1 MNQPLLDTSTTGS
14 IALKDPV
21 IDRASN
27 KSFVARSRVAG
38 RAGVY
43 FALCLACLIL
53 NAAFTLKLP
62 WGGDEWYTYHDSPLM
77 AAPNSALVFV
87 AKKLFGEVSVHNYIL
102 YRQIGLVWFAL
113 TIVFLICQDFKH
125 RSQPLF
131 LFQSVF
137 LVLSSFVIFQV
148 QYFRY
153 YSFYL
158 FCSILFFYLVLH
170 VERAGYATH
179 RIPVILCLLISPFL
193 YVVLTWQLGIFV
205 IANEVRVMDKRRR
218 LIAIPFMI
226 AACLG
231 VIVFSN
237 RLLAAAIHFVYSKAS
252 VGSIGRRGLTLG
264 GLMKPV
270 YATFQFAFGY
280 DVEPTENIIVV
291 VVFLLIGTGFLYKLW
306 HLRRINAALF
316 NVTIM
321 GGVIPFVLLY
331 WLLEPLFPPGTT
343 ELESKHAL
351 FFLPFFVAVLAPAR
365 SHGKW
370 IRSLLPACAL
380 LVALVLGLQA
390 SLTRVT
396 VNWPQVVAIAS
407 EVQRQG
413 GPILIDGRTSE
424 SFFFYADGKIDR
436 NGVYLITDP
445 KLEQVV
451 NNAPVVAAITNDW
464 KSYQVLTRQQN
475 WNSGTG
481 SESRV
486 SAVENLLALL
496 KTDRECVR
504 SYVQYP
510 LFAFVYA
517 RGAKPSNQPKPGFF
531 TIPYQDIQLPIVKDN
546 ITALGWQDVRAGES
560 FDIPME
566 RAGQISMVYIIETNS
581 GAREGERIGSIRIGA
596 QEIPLRMGSV
606 PTDGYQSVFSRSLE
620 KSEVWYEWKKRPVFT
635 QSLKYP
641 GSLFSSTGKI
651 FKTDFMIP
659 ASAKLVIEKTNTV
672 LHLCAIKVNH
682 S

>member
-1 MNQPLLDTSTTGS
+1 MDTSTAGS
-14 IALKDPV
+14 IALEDSI
-21 IDRASN
+21 IDHDTN

-38 RAGVY
+38 RVGVY

-53 NAAFTLKLP
+53 NVAFTLKLP
-62 WGGDEWYTYHDSPLM
+62 WGGDEWYTYHDSPMM
-77 AAPNSALVFV
+77 AAPNSALVFLG
-87 AKKLFGEVSVHNYIL
+87 KRLFGEVSVHNYML

-113 TIVFLICQDFKH
+113 TIAFLIYQDFKH

-170 VERAGYATH
+170 VERTGYAAH

-193 YVVLTWQLGIFV
+193 YVGLTWQLGIFV
-205 IANEVRVMDKRRR
+205 IANELRVMDKRRR

-237 RLLAAAIHFVYSKAS
+237 RLLAAAIHFVYSKISVSAS
-252 VGSIGRRGLTLG
+252 GARGLTVG
-264 GLMKPV
+264 GLVKPI

-280 DVEPTENIIVV
+280 DIEPTENVIVAV
-291 VVFLLIGTGFLYKLW
+291 LFVLIASGFLYRLW
-306 HLRRINAALF
+306 CLRRENASLF

-321 GGVIPFVLLY
+321 GGIIPFVLLY
-331 WLLEPLFPPGTT
+331 WLLEPLTPPGSTQ
-343 ELESKHAL
+343 LESKHAL
-351 FFLPFFVAVLAPAR
+351 FFLPFFVSVLAPAR
-365 SHGKW
+365 DDGKW

-380 LVALVLGLQA
+380 LVAVVLGLHA

-396 VNWPQVVAIAS
+396 VNWPQVVAIAR

-413 GPILIDGRTSE
+413 GPVLIDGRTSE

-436 NGVYLITDP
+436 TGVYLITDS
-445 KLEQVV
+445 KLENLVT
-451 NNAPVVAAITNDW
+451 NAPVVAAITNDW
-464 KSYQVLTRQQN
+464 KSYQALTREQN
-475 WNSGTG
+475 WNSASG

-486 SAVENLLALL
+486 TVVENLLALL
-496 KTDRECVR
+496 RTDRECVR

-510 LFAFVYA
+510 LFAYVYA
-517 RGAKPSNQPKPGFF
+517 KGTRSPAQPKPGFF
-531 TIPYQDIQLPIVKDN
+531 QIQYQDINLPITKDG
-546 ITALGWQDVRAGES
+546 ITTFGWQDVKTGQD

-566 RAGQISMVYIIETNS
+566 RAGQVSIVYFIETS
-581 GAREGERIGSIRIGA
+581 TGSAEGERIGSIRTGTG
-596 QEIPLRMGSV
+596 EIPLQMGSV
-606 PTDGYQSVFSRSLE
+606 PTDKFQSVYSRSLE
-620 KSEVWYEWKKRPVFT
+620 RSEVWYEWKKRPVFT

-641 GSLFSSTGKI
+641 GSFLSSSGKI
-651 FKTDFMIP
+651 FKADFMIP
-659 ASAKLVIEKTNTV
+659 AGGTLVIEKAGIV
-672 LHLCAIKVNH
+672 LHLCAIKVNY